1 MKNQIEVIDNKRK
14 GMRISRGET
23 VIDFSPEATEKLC
36 SDLIALGTEFVSETS
51 KMTIEYFQTQSNMY
65 YAQLNAYISNQT
77 TQSQERYQILQ
88 ALQTMANEFQKLILE
103 AEDKE
108 KINILEKQYELNIE
122 ALKKL
127 YSENLGKSSEQEI
140 PKKPSLFKGLK
151 ELFFKG

>member
-36 SDLIALGTEFVSETS
+36 SELVALGTEFISETS

-77 TQSQERYQILQ
+77 NHSQERYQILQ

-122 ALKKL
+122 TLKKL

>member
-1 MKNQIEVIDNKRK
+1 MYQKQ
-14 GMRISRGET
+14 G
-23 VIDFSPEATEKLC
+23 
-36 SDLIALGTEFVSETS
+36 

-88 ALQTMANEFQKLILE
+88 VLQTMANEFQKLILE

>member
-88 ALQTMANEFQKLILE
+88 VLQTMANEFQKLILE